1 MQMTGDIDAFRSEDV
16 ASMDFRLEK
25 EFAATSAMSFTFSW
39 DIFNIF
45 DESYQLQSE
54 RRTNTSQYNWLRET
68 LSPRIHRLGVRL
80 SWR

>member
-1 MQMTGDIDAFRSEDV
+1 M
-16 ASMDFRLEK
+16 EK
-25 EFAATSAMSFTFSW
+25 EFAATSNVSFTFSW

-45 DESYQLQSE
+45 DESYALQNE